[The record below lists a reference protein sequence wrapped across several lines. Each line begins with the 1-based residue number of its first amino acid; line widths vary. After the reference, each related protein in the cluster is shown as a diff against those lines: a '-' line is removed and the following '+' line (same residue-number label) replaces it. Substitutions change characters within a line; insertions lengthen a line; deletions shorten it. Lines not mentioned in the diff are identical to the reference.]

1 MPVSSTWGK
10 DVATGWLLKILANN
24 PTSVVFD
31 VGAGEG
37 TWAKLLRPNM
47 PAGARIEAAEIWGPY
62 TLEYGYDRLY
72 DAFCIADARAINPL
86 YYSAEIVIFGDV
98 LEHMPK
104 TDAKEVLS
112 TACFYANNILI
123 CNPVLH
129 IGFEG
134 PNGNPYDGHK
144 VQNLW
149 TRDEMDSLVQQ
160 MAVEHSFPF
169 VSSYVGSVVGY
180 WLLSHHDVE
189 WTHNAE
195 TKVLAGH
202 GSVRVD

>member
-10 DVATGWLLKILANN
+10 DVAAGWLLKILANN
-24 PTSVVFD
+24 PVSTVFD

-62 TLEYGYDRLY
+62 TIEYGYERLY
-72 DAFCIADARAINPL
+72 DAFCIADARALNPL

-104 TDAKEVLS
+104 ADAREVLS

-149 TRDEMDSLVQQ
+149 TRDEMDDLVQR
-160 MAVEHSFPF
+160 MAVEHGFPF
-169 VSSYVGSVVGY
+169 TTSYVGPVVGY
-180 WLLSHHDVE
+180 WLLSQFDME
-189 WTHNAE
+189 GAGSEE
-195 TKVLAGH
+195 TKVPAGH
-202 GSVRVD
+202 TGFNVQ